1 MVLSAPWVDSLVIIT
16 LNPLKKNQ
24 VINPMCIIAP
34 WDGYLKKQLFTNMKM
49 WQTTL
54 LCNKKNCKGLTQ
66 WDFVPLWPTIKTNNS
81 SQS

>member
-34 WDGYLKKQLFTNMKM
+34 WDGYLKKTIVHKH
-49 WQTTL
+49 
-54 LCNKKNCKGLTQ
+54 KN
-66 WDFVPLWPTIKTNNS
+66 VANNLIT
-81 SQS
+81 